1 MSLQMLTTLPPNV
14 LVGLVLFFILTVV
27 IGVMTINLLRANR
40 RDKILKLLRTK
51 TLRKGEAADVAIL
64 TSRRKV
70 MRSSNRGE
78 KKPFDLWNPAAIN
91 RDLRRAGF
99 PQVWPMVYV
108 AGVVLAFLLGFTL
121 LNAPLE
127 SFPPLYQALS
137 IMLPCFFFVR
147 RSVLGTFVESR
158 RLKMLRQLILF
169 IESTQRA
176 VSVGASPEDAVLEAI
191 RESDKPLRDSLVPIR
206 NLLELGY
213 DFVEAIT
220 MAADQVSLPEFDI
233 FVASLSAQSTT
244 GGSVGDVLKE
254 VVEIAR
260 SRLDLQK
267 KVGTMTAEGR
277 FNAFLLGALPIG
289 LLFYL
294 RVGQPEY
301 FGFLWES
308 PVAGPAI
315 FFFTIFSAVMGA
327 FVAVRMSNI
336 KV

>member
-1 MSLQMLTTLPPNV
+1 MSLEMLASLPPNI
-14 LVGLVLFFILTVV
+14 LVGLVLFFILTIV
-27 IGVMTINLLRANR
+27 IGVITINLLRANR
-40 RDKILKLLRTK
+40 RDRIIKLLRSK
-51 TLRKGEAADVAIL
+51 TLRKNETADNVIL
-64 TSRRKV
+64 SSRRKAV
-70 MRSSNRGE
+70 RSSNRGE
-78 KKPFDLWNPAAIN
+78 KKPFDFWNPAAIN
-91 RDLRRAGF
+91 RDMRRAGF
-99 PQVWPMVYV
+99 PQVWPVIYALGIGM
-108 AGVVLAFLLGFTL
+108 AFLLGFTV

-127 SFPPLYQALS
+127 SFPPLYQAIA

-147 RSVLGTFVESR
+147 RSLLGMFIESR
-158 RLKMLRQLILF
+158 RLKSLRQLILF

-191 RESDKPLRDSLVPIR
+191 RESERPIRDALLPIR

-220 MAADQVSLPEFDI
+220 MASDQVSLPEFDI
-233 FVASLSAQSTT
+233 FVASLTAQSTT

-289 LLFYL
+289 LMLYL
-294 RVGQPEY
+294 RYGQPDY
-301 FGFLWES
+301 FAFLWMS
-308 PVAGPAI
+308 DFLGPAI
-315 FFFTIFSAVMGA
+315 FFFTIFGAVMGA